1 MPKVIFNIPGED
13 SHELEVQ
20 VGESVME
27 AAVDDMVSG
36 IIGECGGGCSCAT
49 CHVYVDEAWL
59 GKLPPADEMEEMML
73 EGAVDPKSNSRLSC
87 QIKMTEA
94 LDGLQVSVP
103 EGQL

>member
-49 CHVYVDEAWL
+49 CHVYVDAAWL